1 MPVSRLAPLAPIAA
15 GTVWAESL
23 ASYRTRLARVHQR
36 RERDIMKLALAAA
49 QRSTRNLYGS
59 AVRGPV
65 TADVVRGLQ
74 ALTGQGDLSGSTFL
88 RLEPDIAVAKDIRR
102 QDWSCAQCLRSDE
115 QPYLRLVWTL
125 ISFDSCPIHGIRL
138 HHCLPNPRARPGAG
152 QCRRCGSREADERGS
167 SATAEVIVEVM
178 QVAAQAGFPRA
189 RLAGALRIFA
199 EREGINKLA
208 WRINLSVQGLSA
220 IIAGRARPS
229 IPSLVKFR
237 SLAPLQEL
245 VRAAPI
251 PLEPLREQRTG
262 PPRFDREAAA
272 ARLRPLLSLPSADM
286 PSSAEAARLVGLTRL
301 TLSRHFGPEVQIL
314 VRGGRLARAARS
326 ERGRRQTMER
336 NRGLIEE
343 AFAALVRE
351 GHPPTQNAIATRT
364 EMNWLFFDQQNR
376 DLHAALMA
384 RLPAQRRET

>member
-1 MPVSRLAPLAPIAA
+1 MEI
-15 GTVWAESL
+15 
-23 ASYRTRLARVHQR
+23 
-36 RERDIMKLALAAA
+36 
-49 QRSTRNLYGS
+49 
-59 AVRGPV
+59 
-65 TADVVRGLQ
+65 
-74 ALTGQGDLSGSTFL
+74 
-88 RLEPDIAVAKDIRR
+88 
-102 QDWSCAQCLRSDE
+102 
-115 QPYLRLVWTL
+115 
-125 ISFDSCPIHGIRL
+125 
-138 HHCLPNPRARPGAG
+138 
-152 QCRRCGSREADERGS
+152 
-167 SATAEVIVEVM
+167 M

-208 WRINLSVQGLSA
+208 RRINLSAEGLGA

-229 IPSLVKFR
+229 IPSLAKFR

-262 PPRFDREAAA
+262 SPRFDREAAA
-272 ARLRPLLSLPSADM
+272 ARLRPLLSLPLADM
-286 PSSAEAARLVGLTRL
+286 PSSAEAARVVGLTAA

-314 VRGGRLARAARS
+314 VRGGQLARAARREAARR
-326 ERGRRQTMER
+326 ERIER

-351 GHPPTQNAIATRT
+351 GYPPTRNAIATRT

-376 DLHAALMA
+376 ALHAALMA
-384 RLPAQRRET
+384 RLPAQQRVM